1 MKKRKKKIIRMGEGK
16 SWVGG
21 FEKLFLTFQMTF
33 SQELQPAH

>member
-1 MKKRKKKIIRMGEGK
+1 MGEEK

-33 SQELQPAH
+33 SQELRPAH